1 MLRTSEQAHL
11 SMNFDFFSRETAA
24 QRSADIAHLIIA
36 GWAGRDK
43 AALES
48 HIAELEQAGVPRPE
62 VTPAFYRVGNCLLT
76 QAPEIQVSSTS
87 SSGEVEAIILNAAEG
102 MWVGLG
108 SDHTDRKLE
117 AISVPL
123 SKQVCPKPIAHSLWN
138 FADVE
143 GHWDELELRSYRF
156 DGGKR
161 SLYQEGRLVANM
173 HPTELIQLYEQRG
186 NEFCIG
192 TIMFCGTLAAKS
204 EISFSE
210 RFEMEIHDPVLDR
223 CISHGYDITALTG

>member
-62 VTPAFYRVGNCLLT
+62 GTPAFYRIGNNLLT
-76 QAPEIQVSSTS
+76 QAPEIQVSATS

-138 FADVE
+138 FADVG
-143 GHWDELELRSYRF
+143 GH
-156 DGGKR
+156 
-161 SLYQEGRLVANM
+161 
-173 HPTELIQLYEQRG
+173 
-186 NEFCIG
+186 
-192 TIMFCGTLAAKS
+192 
-204 EISFSE
+204 
-210 RFEMEIHDPVLDR
+210 
-223 CISHGYDITALTG
+223 